1 MFLLSGSDFPNN
13 EASLI
18 AAIGNG
24 LRPLGLNP
32 ERVSTEGA
40 FPSLAA
46 LRCEISGAV
55 FLREH
60 RAAKAVGELK
70 PGFFARRVEVAC
82 RSAQFEGLAFAGSLS
97 LDDAIFA
104 FGRDAAS
111 NPVLALEKCASG
123 ALELAVERSEFEKL
137 VHSLASKAA
146 EEHGAEVK
154 SVTVSWE
161 QSGPRALS
169 MRLVARAKAMFME
182 TSVTALGRVEVTDSL
197 DVIIA
202 GLSCSGDGMVGNLAA
217 SFLRKEI
224 PKYEGRSIS
233 LAGAFGGGLRLR
245 DVALQCEQDSLRV
258 KASALPVGT

>member
-24 LRPLGLNP
+24 LRPLGLSP
-32 ERVSTEGA
+32 DRVSAEGG
-40 FPSLAA
+40 FPSLSA
-46 LRCEISGAV
+46 LRCDVSGAV

-60 RAAKAVGELK
+60 RAAAAEGAMQ
-70 PGFFARRVEVAC
+70 PGFFARRMEVVC
-82 RSAQFEGLAFAGSLS
+82 RSAQFEGLSFAGNLF
-97 LDDAIFA
+97 LDDAVFA
-104 FGRDAAS
+104 FGRDAGA
-111 NPVLALEKCASG
+111 NPVLALEKCAGGS
-123 ALELAVERSEFEKL
+123 LDLSVERSEIEKL

-146 EEHGAEVK
+146 GEHGAEIK
-154 SVTVSWE
+154 SVTLAWE

-182 TSVTALGRVEVTDSL
+182 TSVSALGRLEISDKL
-197 DVIIA
+197 DATIS

-224 PKYEGRSIS
+224 PKYEGRSVS
-233 LAGAFGGGLRLR
+233 LAGVFGGGLQLR
-245 DVALQCEQDSLRV
+245 DVSLRCEPDSLRI
-258 KASALPVGT
+258 KAVL

>member
-18 AAIGNG
+18 AAIGHG
-24 LRPLGLNP
+24 LRPLGLGAD
-32 ERVSTEGA
+32 RVSADGA

-46 LRCEISGAV
+46 LRVDLSGAA

-60 RAAKAVGELK
+60 RAATAAGDLQ

-82 RSAQFEGLAFAGSLS
+82 STAQFGGLSFAGSLS

-104 FGRDAAS
+104 FGRDAAAS
-111 NPVLALEKCASG
+111 PVLALEKCASG
-123 ALELAVERSEFEKL
+123 ALEVAVERSEFEKL
-137 VHSLASKAA
+137 VLSLASKAA

-154 SVTVSWE
+154 SVSVSWE

-182 TSVTALGRVEVTDSL
+182 TSVTALGRVEITDQL

-245 DVALQCEQDSLRV
+245 DVSLRCDNDSLRV
-258 KASALPVGT
+258 KAIL

>member
-18 AAIGNG
+18 AAIGDG
-24 LRPLGLNP
+24 LRPLGLNAD
-32 ERVSTEGA
+32 RVSAEGG

-46 LRCEISGAV
+46 LRCDISGAV

-60 RAAKAVGELK
+60 RAATAAGDLQ

-82 RSAQFEGLAFAGSLS
+82 RSAKFEGLSFAGSLS
-97 LDDAIFA
+97 LDDAVFA
-104 FGRDAAS
+104 FGRNATA
-111 NPVLALEKCASG
+111 NPVLVLEKCAGG
-123 ALELAVERSEFEKL
+123 ALELAVERSEFETL

-154 SVTVSWE
+154 SVTVAWE

-169 MRLVARAKAMFME
+169 MRLVARAKAMFMV
-182 TSVTALGRVEVTDSL
+182 TSVTALGRVEISDKLEAS
-197 DVIIA
+197 IS

-245 DVALQCEQDSLRV
+245 DVSLRCEQDSLRV
-258 KASALPVGT
+258 RAIL